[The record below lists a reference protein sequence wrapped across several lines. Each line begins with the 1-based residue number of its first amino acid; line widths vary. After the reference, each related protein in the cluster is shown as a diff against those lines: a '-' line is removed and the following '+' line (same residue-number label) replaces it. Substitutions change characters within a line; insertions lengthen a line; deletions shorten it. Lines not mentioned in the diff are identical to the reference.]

1 MRKASFVIGL
11 CAILALAL
19 NVTAMQR
26 SHPDIMKEIGAVRAS
41 LQRNIEAG
49 SGAEAAADGA
59 KLEGLF
65 KETVPMYESRN
76 LGPAVE
82 MANEAAAASA
92 EAAEAAK
99 AGNMEAATAAHGNVV
114 GGCRGCHSQYREKS
128 PDGGYRFKSPQ

>member
-11 CAILALAL
+11 CMTLALVL
-19 NVTAMQR
+19 NAMAMQR
-26 SHPDIMKEIGAVRAS
+26 SHADIMKEIGAARAS

-49 SGAEAAADGA
+49 NGAAASTDGE

-65 KETVPMYESRN
+65 KETVPMYEERN

-82 MANEAAAASA
+82 MANKAAAA
-92 EAAEAAK
+92 AAEAATAAT

-128 PDGGYRFKSPQ
+128 PEGGYRFKSPE